1 MTDSRQIRSCIR
13 GLESIYRKLHKCYK
27 PRQNTAIDE
36 QLFPTKTRCHFVQYI
51 ANKPDKFGINSW
63 LAADG
68 KSKYLLNGFPYLG
81 KDEHQ
86 NADKLQV
93 DFIVLHLMQLLGIRA
108 EMLKQIIYT
117 CKTRQS

>member
-1 MTDSRQIRSCIR
+1 
-13 GLESIYRKLHKCYK
+13 
-27 PRQNTAIDE
+27 
-36 QLFPTKTRCHFVQYI
+36 V
-51 ANKPDKFGINSW
+51 ANKPDKFGIKSW

-86 NADKLQV
+86 PADKLQV
-93 DFIVLHLMQLLGIRA
+93 DYTVHLMQPLGIRA

-117 CKTRQS
+117 CKTRHRVEKSWHKLCQNYKSLQDRNSTFTKKCLGKYIRLSDLQT